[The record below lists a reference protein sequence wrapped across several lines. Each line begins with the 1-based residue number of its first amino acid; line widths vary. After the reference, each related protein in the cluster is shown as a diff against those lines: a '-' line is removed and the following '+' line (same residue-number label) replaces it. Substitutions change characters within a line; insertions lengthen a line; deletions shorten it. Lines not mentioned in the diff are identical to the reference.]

1 MTRPVRA
8 LQSTGKSKTFF
19 TWHYALVKN
28 SFTFVNIIFIANI
41 FTDKSYEKNIVGY
54 YSYQNSLNFN
64 FERDG
69 VLYIDNGREYVETS
83 YKKIYKDLYS
93 FDFDGQE
100 VLFIVA
106 KKDYVLY
113 FSKDDKTINIEKI
126 SNKNITNT
134 QLEKVESLGDL

>member
-1 MTRPVRA
+1 MKNKI
-8 LQSTGKSKTFF
+8 LYFL
-19 TWHYALVKN
+19 LVL
-28 SFTFVNIIFIANI
+28 SLFVNIIFIANI

-100 VLFIVA
+100 VLFIVD

>member
-1 MTRPVRA
+1 MKNKI
-8 LQSTGKSKTFF
+8 LYFL
-19 TWHYALVKN
+19 LVL
-28 SFTFVNIIFIANI
+28 SLFVNIIFIANI
-41 FTDKSYEKNIVGY
+41 FTDKAYEKNIVGY

-100 VLFIVA
+100 VLFIVD

>member
-1 MTRPVRA
+1 M
-8 LQSTGKSKTFF
+8 
-19 TWHYALVKN
+19 
-28 SFTFVNIIFIANI
+28 
-41 FTDKSYEKNIVGY
+41 
-54 YSYQNSLNFN
+54 
-64 FERDG
+64 
-69 VLYIDNGREYVETS
+69 YIDNGREYVETS

>member
-1 MTRPVRA
+1 M
-8 LQSTGKSKTFF
+8 
-19 TWHYALVKN
+19 
-28 SFTFVNIIFIANI
+28 
-41 FTDKSYEKNIVGY
+41 
-54 YSYQNSLNFN
+54 NFN